1 MEKTFSV
8 AKREHFTVL
17 IRVKLNWRHRQ
28 RLTHSLAYSPS
39 AGRARHPLCFPFRL
53 IFLLYTGTGNVAQ
66 YF

>member
-28 RLTHSLAYSPS
+28 SLTHSLAYSPS
-39 AGRARHPLCFPFRL
+39 AGRARQMFSPPPHFVFRL
-53 IFLLYTGTGNVAQ
+53 D
-66 YF
+66 

>member
-28 RLTHSLAYSPS
+28 SLTHSLAYSPS
-39 AGRARHPLCFPFRL
+39 AGRARQMFSPPPPFVFRL
-53 IFLLYTGTGNVAQ
+53 D
-66 YF
+66 